1 MTAFRVP
8 GPSKLLPVGL
18 TFADKRPRRWLRVL
32 IGLGVVVV
40 VAAVAIRVLVKQ
52 VEKIG
57 PPPLPKGQVDDYLQA
72 WGDGNTRAMA
82 AQYDKPPPKTFA
94 AAATSLL
101 DAAPGTKAEF
111 TRTDI
116 QRNKKGDNGTA
127 KYHARVVIPGY
138 GAVEWD
144 GVLPLVRVSL
154 PKDTVW
160 RIHYQP
166 DVLYPRLV
174 PGQHLAFHYQWQPR
188 ASITAADGS
197 FLAGS
202 QKIVMIG
209 LEPDR
214 VTKSLPHIKEVMNR
228 LLGTDPA
235 SIDAALH
242 APGVQPNWFVPV
254 VQVPDDARYNQELRP
269 VLAPISGVFFHTGT
283 GVVTP
288 SGLIGQQLI
297 GRVGEITAER
307 LKQLGPP
314 YRVGD
319 QVGLGGLQETFEQR
333 LAGRPSGTVTIENGT
348 KTVGIVKRFPGK
360 TPEPVQVT
368 IDPAT
373 QQAAD
378 AALSGQSG
386 NAALVALDTETGQIR
401 AFVSKPDNGFSRALD
416 GAYPPGSTFKVI
428 TSTALLAAGYS
439 ASSPAPC
446 PPTLTVDGRVFKNF
460 EGESSGSLDL
470 AHAFQI
476 SCNNAFIGLGDKLPG
491 DALQKAAAL
500 YGFNVDWKLPVA
512 SYGGTFPKPKDR
524 AELAASAIGQG
535 RILASP
541 VQMAS
546 VAATVASGTWH
557 APTLTILPAP
567 SAPAARSLPPATALT
582 LRNFMG
588 SVVQGSGT
596 AAGAGLPP
604 GTFGKTGTAE
614 FGNGNPPE
622 THAWFIGY
630 HDKLAFAVIVEGGG
644 VGGRVAAPIAARFLD
659 GL

>member
-1 MTAFRVP
+1 
-8 GPSKLLPVGL
+8 VGL

-32 IGLGVVVV
+32 IGLAVIVVIGLV
-40 VAAVAIRVLVKQ
+40 AVAVLVKQ

-72 WGDGNTRAMA
+72 WGEGNTRAMT
-82 AQYDKPPPKTFA
+82 AQFDKPPPKTFA

-101 DAAPGTKAEF
+101 DAAPGTKGEF

-116 QRNKKGDNGTA
+116 ARNKKGDNGTA

-138 GAVEWD
+138 GPVEWN
-144 GVLPLVRVSL
+144 GVLQLVRVDL
-154 PKDTVW
+154 AKDTVW

-166 DVLYPRLV
+166 DVLYPRLR
-174 PGQHLAFHYQWQPR
+174 PGQRLAFHSQWQPR
-188 ASITAADGS
+188 GSISAADGS

-202 QKIVMIG
+202 QKIVKIG

-214 VTKSLPHIKEVMNR
+214 VTKNLPHIKEVLNR
-228 LLGTDPA
+228 LLGTTPE

-242 APGVQPNWFVPV
+242 GPGVQPNFFVEV
-254 VQVPDDARYNQELRP
+254 AQVPDDARYHDELRP
-269 VLAPISGVFFHTGT
+269 QLAPIDGVFFQHST
-283 GVVTP
+283 GVLAP
-288 SGLIGQQLI
+288 SGLIGEQLV

-314 YRVGD
+314 YQVGD

-333 LAGRPSGTVTIENGT
+333 LAGRPSGTVTIEDGT
-348 KTVGIVKRFPGK
+348 KVIGTVKRFPGK

-378 AALSGQSG
+378 AALAGQSG
-386 NAALVALDTETGQIR
+386 NAALVALDTQTGQIR

-416 GAYPPGSTFKVI
+416 GSYPPGSTFKVI
-428 TSTALLAAGYS
+428 TSTALLTAGDT
-439 ASSPAPC
+439 AGTPAPC
-446 PPTLTVDGRVFKNF
+446 PPTITVDGRTFKNF
-460 EGESSGSLDL
+460 EGESSGALDL

-476 SCNNAFIGLGDKLPG
+476 SCNNAFIGLGDKLPSG
-491 DALQKAAAL
+491 ALQKAAAL
-500 YGFNVDWKLPVA
+500 FGFNVNWKLPVP
-512 SYGGTFPKPKDR
+512 SYGGTFPTPKDR

-557 APTLTILPAP
+557 APTLTTLPVTNAP
-567 SAPAARSLPPATALT
+567 PTRSLAPATAVT
-582 LRNFMG
+582 LRNFMA
-588 SVVQGSGT
+588 SVVQGNGT

-614 FGNGNPPE
+614 FGSGNPPQ

-630 HDKLAFAVIVEGGG
+630 RNNLAFAVIVEGGG
-644 VGGRVAAPIAARFLD
+644 VGGRVAAPIAARFLNA
-659 GL
+659 L